1 MNQKHVIVAGNIG
14 VGKTSLVSLLAAK
27 LDWEPF
33 FEPEAA
39 NPYLSDFYKD
49 MSGWAFHSQ
58 IYFLSRRLKS
68 HHEIS
73 RFNRTVLQDRS
84 VYEDA
89 EIFARNLHLQGYIN
103 QRDFLTYC
111 ELFQTTLELLPPPD
125 LVIYLRASVPV
136 LMKRIKH
143 RGRDYEKNIESDY
156 LDELNQLY
164 ERWISDFTLCP
175 VLTIPA
181 DNMDYVEKTA
191 HLDLIMSKVQEK
203 LTGKEIVVFSPEEIG

>member
-27 LDWEPF
+27 MDWEPF

-39 NPYLSDFYKD
+39 NPYLADFYRD

-68 HHEIS
+68 HHEII

-136 LMKRIKH
+136 LMKRIRN
-143 RGRDYEKNIESDY
+143 RGRDYEKNIEPEY
-156 LDELNQLY
+156 LAELNQLY
-164 ERWISDFTLCP
+164 ERWISEFTLCP

-181 DNMDYVEKTA
+181 DNMDFVEKSA
-191 HLDLIMSKVQEK
+191 HLELIMSKVQEK
-203 LTGKEIVVFSPEEIG
+203 LTGKEIVVFSPEEII

>member
-33 FEPEAA
+33 FEPEQA
-39 NPYLSDFYKD
+39 NPYLSDFYQN

-58 IYFLSRRLKS
+58 IYFLSRRLKA

-103 QRDFLTYC
+103 QRGFLTYC

-143 RGRDYEKNIESDY
+143 RGRDYEKNIESEY

>member
-33 FEPEAA
+33 FEPEQA
-39 NPYLSDFYKD
+39 NPYLSDFYQN

-58 IYFLSRRLKS
+58 IYFLSRRLKA

-143 RGRDYEKNIESDY
+143 RGRDYEKNIESEY

>member
-33 FEPEAA
+33 FEPEAS
-39 NPYLSDFYKD
+39 NPYLSDFYND

-136 LMKRIKH
+136 LIKRIKH
-143 RGRDYEKNIESDY
+143 RGRDYEKNIAPEY

-191 HLDLIMSKVQEK
+191 HLDLIISKVQEK
-203 LTGKEIVVFSPEEIG
+203 LTGKEIVIFSPEEIG